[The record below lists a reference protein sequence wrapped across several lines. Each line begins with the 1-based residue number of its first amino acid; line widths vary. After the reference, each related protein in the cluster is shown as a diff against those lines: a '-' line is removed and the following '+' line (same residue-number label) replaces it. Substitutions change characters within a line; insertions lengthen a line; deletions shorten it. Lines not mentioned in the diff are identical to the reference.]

1 MILVIF
7 AVIISLPVHADS
19 GDFTRMSIGY
29 VVYLPTVEQA
39 NSILAEQ
46 LTNGIV
52 PEYNNSAIATA
63 DDSAAKLIVL
73 AAAYKYTGDQ
83 KYLTGYT
90 KLDNALIKI
99 NDTEKYIPAYFA
111 LDGSPLSVYNDL
123 GAVRD
128 ARVLA
133 GIVFGQKL
141 PINIFAKHA
150 VLVYGTLAKGNNSTT
165 TAAIEYS
172 ANSTL
177 LLHITFALVPG
188 ALAKNKLVANDII
201 VQKVTVTKDNQEIT
215 ANPNSH
221 VMNEIKSRLIPV
233 AREEILQAIA
243 NKILTNPEFKEGFS
257 STTLPVGSK
266 PLVKVGYQVSLIAQG
281 KSTVPWNVVFQ
292 HKDLEALNFVSL
304 TQKYSALQGAMY
316 LPELAKEESTVTYR
330 MASQQNIR
338 YSTHSFPLAVK
349 GNIITLTNMGTHPYV
364 GYIWVDWR
372 PVVLRR
378 VHVAGNFVSFLQSK
392 FGVNL
397 TVNTPVVVYEL
408 PSGKYFIDVNRSKV
422 FGYEQLEG
430 TVNIRKPVYYEKNN
444 IVQYPTL
451 SLINSMKA
459 YNQAIKD
466 ENPLELFV
474 AVDNELIYMHG
485 SGSNINSGT
494 SGIVKAMYSL
504 SDTDINKV
512 SEGQPALRTTLYRWK
527 RYYAQRSLD
536 TAKSLVKKSL
546 EKDKYSPALKALLWK
561 LDTEANLTGLS
572 SVQSLNDLY
581 TGYTQ
586 YYGPDTKDYN
596 NLAIMAGH
604 LGGYNS
610 IVQAINTGNYTRAQ
624 TLIDKLPANSTV
636 RNIFQQKMNA
646 VSVMQKKLKESAYRA
661 VQNALT
667 DEGTTTAAIE
677 KLNKYLAVN
686 KTDREATFVLSVEKA
701 YSAGIVTQENA
712 KRALTK
718 ISYFSGWKQTKIPIK
733 QHTYINTTSRAH
745 IPVIQEKQSHNTTV
759 AGLLVIAILITVSA
773 FVYRRKRKVP
783 PRRR

>member
-1 MILVIF
+1 MIMVMVVF
-7 AVIISLPVHADS
+7 AVIVSISLPAYADS
-19 GDFTRMSIGY
+19 GDFTHMSIGY

-52 PEYNNSAIATA
+52 PEYKNSAIATA

-90 KLDNALIKI
+90 KLDNALIRI
-99 NDTEKYIPAYFA
+99 NETDRYIPGYFA
-111 LDGSPLSVYNDL
+111 LDGSSLSVYSDS

-133 GIVFGQKL
+133 GIVSGQKL
-141 PINIFAKHA
+141 PINISAKRTVFVHCA
-150 VLVYGTLAKGNNSTT
+150 QGNST
-165 TAAIEYS
+165 
-172 ANSTL
+172 ANVKYNAKFT
-177 LLHITFALVPG
+177 LVPG
-188 ALAKNKLVANDII
+188 ALAKNPIVASDII
-201 VQKVTVTKDNQEIT
+201 VQKVTVTKDNHEIT
-215 ANPNSH
+215 VSPDSC
-221 VMNEIKSRLIPV
+221 VMNGIKSRLLPV
-233 AREEILQAIA
+233 AREEILHAIA
-243 NKILTNPEFKEGFS
+243 NKILTNPEFKRGFS
-257 STTLPVGSK
+257 STTPPVEAK

-281 KSTVPWNVVFQ
+281 KSTVPWNVVFE
-292 HKDLEALNFVSL
+292 HRDRDLEALNFVSL
-304 TQKYSALQGAMY
+304 TQKYSVLKGAMY
-316 LPELAKEESTVTYR
+316 LPELGKEESTVIYR
-330 MASQQNIR
+330 MPSQQNIKFNK
-338 YSTHSFPLAVK
+338 HSSPLAVK
-349 GNIITLTNMGTHPYV
+349 GNIITLANMGTHPYA
-364 GYIWVDWR
+364 GGIWVDWR

-392 FGVNL
+392 FGANL
-397 TVNTPVVVYEL
+397 TVNTPVVVHEL
-408 PSGKYFIDVNRSKV
+408 PSGKYFIDINRPKV
-422 FGYEQLEG
+422 FSYEQLKG
-430 TVNIRKPVYYEKNN
+430 TVNIRKPGYYEKNN

-459 YNQAIKD
+459 YSQAIKD

-474 AVDNELIYMHG
+474 AVDNELIYMHD
-485 SGSNINSGT
+485 SGSINTGLP
-494 SGIVKAMYSL
+494 GIVKAMYSL

-536 TAKSLVKKSL
+536 TAENLVKKSL
-546 EKDKYSPALKALLWK
+546 EKDKYSPALETLLWK

-604 LGGYNS
+604 LAGYNS
-610 IVQAINTGNYTRAQ
+610 IVQAITTGNYTRAQ
-624 TLIDKLPANSTV
+624 TLIEKLPASTV
-636 RNIFQQKMNA
+636 KDIFQQKMNA
-646 VSVMQKKLKESAYRA
+646 ISVMQKKLKESAYRA

-686 KTDREATFVLSVEKA
+686 KTDREATFVLSIMKGYNA
-701 YSAGIVTQENA
+701 RIVTQENA

-718 ISYFSGWKQTKIPIK
+718 ISYFSGWKQAKIPIK
-733 QHTYINTTSRAH
+733 QHTYINTTSRLH
-745 IPVIQEKQSHNTTV
+745 IPPTQEKQSHNTTV

-773 FVYRRKRKVP
+773 FVYRRKKKVP